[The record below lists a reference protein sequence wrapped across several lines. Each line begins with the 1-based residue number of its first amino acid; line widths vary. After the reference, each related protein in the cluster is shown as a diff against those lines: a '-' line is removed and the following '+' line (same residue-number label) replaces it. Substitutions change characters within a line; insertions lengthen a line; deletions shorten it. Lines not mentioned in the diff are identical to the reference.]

1 MKSKV
6 KYYAQVF
13 GVNLLAALVPIL
25 VIILIYGFGK
35 LNNIYFHPGIVSQEI
50 YDCCLSAITTVL
62 VGFIIGFL
70 LIAWADNWRK
80 AKLRV
85 LKGNKEREELELH
98 IKLEVEP
105 IEKRVEQKNTSAF
118 DNFEFEDISG
128 LTAKEIWHLYRG
140 RKVYVEDPN
149 DGNSVMP
156 IGTLAG
162 YDSDSA
168 TLFVGFADDYHC
180 DYDSI
185 IDNMDFTKDWVLER
199 GFKSYGEFELSEV
212 HIIKQ

>member
-1 MKSKV
+1 MKSKL
-6 KYYAQVF
+6 KYYAQVI
-13 GVNLLAALVPIL
+13 GVNLSAALVPIL
-25 VIILIYGFGK
+25 AIILIYGFGK
-35 LNNIYFHPGIVSQEI
+35 LNNIYFRPGIVSQEI

-70 LIAWADNWRK
+70 LIFWADNWRK
-80 AKLRV
+80 AKLMV
-85 LKGNKEREELELH
+85 LKARKKREDIELH

-105 IEKRVEQKNTSAF
+105 IEERVEQKNTSAY

-128 LTAKEIWHLYRG
+128 LTAKEIWRLYRG
-140 RKVYVEDPN
+140 RKVCVEDQN
-149 DGNSVMP
+149 GDNSYMP

-162 YDSDSA
+162 YNRCSA
-168 TLFVGFADDYHC
+168 TLFVGFADNSHC
-180 DYDSI
+180 NYDLI
-185 IDNMDFTKDWVLER
+185 LYGQDFTKDWVLER

>member
-1 MKSKV
+1 MKSKL
-6 KYYAQVF
+6 KYYAKVA
-13 GVNLLAALVPIL
+13 GINLLAALVPL
-25 VIILIYGFGK
+25 LAVVLIYGLGK
-35 LNNIYFHPGIVSQEI
+35 VKNIYTYPCVLSQEI
-50 YDCCLSAITTVL
+50 YDCCTEAVIVVL
-62 VGFIIGFL
+62 TGFSVGL
-70 LIAWADNWRK
+70 LLLAWADSWRK
-80 AKLRV
+80 AKLSA
-85 LKGNKEREELELH
+85 LKVKREFEELGIH
-98 IKLEVEP
+98 VVMKVES
-105 IEKRVEQKNTSAF
+105 IEERTEQKNTPTS
-118 DNFEFEDISG
+118 DDFEFEDISG

-199 GFKSYGEFELSEV
+199 GFKSYGEFELSDV
-212 HIIKQ
+212 HIIK

>member
-1 MKSKV
+1 MKSKL
-6 KYYAQVF
+6 KYYAQVI
-13 GVNLLAALVPIL
+13 GVNLLAVLVPIL
-25 VIILIYGFGK
+25 AIILIYGFGK
-35 LNNIYFHPGIVSQEI
+35 LNNIYFRPGIVSQEI

-105 IEKRVEQKNTSAF
+105 IEERVEQKNTSAF

>member
-1 MKSKV
+1 M
-6 KYYAQVF
+6 
-13 GVNLLAALVPIL
+13 
-25 VIILIYGFGK
+25 
-35 LNNIYFHPGIVSQEI
+35 
-50 YDCCLSAITTVL
+50 
-62 VGFIIGFL
+62 
-70 LIAWADNWRK
+70 
-80 AKLRV
+80 
-85 LKGNKEREELELH
+85 
-98 IKLEVEP
+98 EVEP
-105 IEKRVEQKNTSAF
+105 IEERVEQKNTSAF